1 MRQVILDTETSGLD
15 FEKDRIIEIGCLEIV
30 DGVYTGKKFHNYYK
44 PDNITISSDS
54 EQIHGLNNSF
64 LSKFPT
70 FDSSVQDFL
79 EFLNDSQLIIHN
91 VQFDLSMINESLK
104 RMSIKQIE
112 KKNTICTL
120 ELAKKKF
127 PGSKNNLNALCRRF
141 DINLD
146 SREKH
151 GALIDSFLLL
161 EVYNELLGGKQK
173 KLDLS
178 IQSSTSKQNLLRV
191 NSKKQI
197 LVNIKHEKK
206 RFGLINQQEVFV
218 NTMLFQKKMSL
229 LYCI

>member
-178 IQSSTSKQNLLRV
+178 IRSSTSKQNLLRV

-197 LVNIKHEKK
+197 LVNITNQEISDHNEMLKNMKK
-206 RFGLINQQEVFV
+206 KIW
-218 NTMLFQKKMSL
+218 
-229 LYCI
+229 ID

>member
-197 LVNIKHEKK
+197 LVNITNQEISDHNEMLKNMKK
-206 RFGLINQQEVFV
+206 KIWVD
-218 NTMLFQKKMSL
+218 
-229 LYCI
+229 